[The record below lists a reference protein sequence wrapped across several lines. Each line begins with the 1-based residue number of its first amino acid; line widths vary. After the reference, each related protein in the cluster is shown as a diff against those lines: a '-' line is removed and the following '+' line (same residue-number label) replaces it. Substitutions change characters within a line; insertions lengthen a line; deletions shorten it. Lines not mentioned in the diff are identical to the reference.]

1 MARTNLGQL
10 EPSYNKLLTGRIIQ
24 IRAQTAPYMNVVTIY
39 FTIHFEKT
47 GINHIS
53 FYFRAKKLLPTI
65 RKKQPSFVPDMNG
78 FRMGYCK

>member
-1 MARTNLGQL
+1 MFTLIKCSKPTNRQ
-10 EPSYNKLLTGRIIQ
+10 PIVDVNNTNNIIPTYNTKKSLKLSIIF
-24 IRAQTAPYMNVVTIY
+24 II
-39 FTIHFEKT
+39 FK
-47 GINHIS
+47 